1 MSVERKI
8 KTTGDLRNA
17 LADTLIKVEN
27 GVIKPEDAKMIHKL
41 AHAIN
46 DSFFA
51 ESKIAALQLQL
62 QQSVKLFGAMEI
74 SPDDVVQFSKAA

>member
-17 LADTLIKVEN
+17 LADTLIKVES
-27 GVIKPEDAKMIHKL
+27 GQIDGEKARLIHKL

-62 QQSVKLFGAMEI
+62 QQPVQKFGAMEI
-74 SPDDVVQFSKAA
+74 SPDNVVQLSKAA

>member
-1 MSVERKI
+1 MSVERTI

-17 LADTLIKVEN
+17 LADTLIKVES
-27 GVIKPEDAKMIHKL
+27 GTIKPEDARMIHKL

-51 ESKIAALQLQL
+51 ESKIAAMQLQL
-62 QQSVKLFGAMEI
+62 QQEVKKFGMMEVA
-74 SPDDVVQFSKAA
+74 PDNVVQLSKAA

>member
-1 MSVERKI
+1 MSVERTI

-17 LADTLIKVEN
+17 LADTLVKVES
-27 GVIKPEDAKMIHKL
+27 GKIKPEDARMIHKL

-62 QQSVKLFGAMEI
+62 QQPVQKFGGMEI
-74 SPDDVVQFSKAA
+74 SPDNVVQLSKAA

>member
-17 LADTLIKVEN
+17 LADTLIKVES
-27 GVIKPEDAKMIHKL
+27 GQIDAEKARMIHKL

-51 ESKIAALQLQL
+51 ESKIAALQVSL
-62 QQSVKLFGAMEI
+62 QQEVKKFGAMEI
-74 SPDDVVQFSKAA
+74 SPENVVAFSKAA